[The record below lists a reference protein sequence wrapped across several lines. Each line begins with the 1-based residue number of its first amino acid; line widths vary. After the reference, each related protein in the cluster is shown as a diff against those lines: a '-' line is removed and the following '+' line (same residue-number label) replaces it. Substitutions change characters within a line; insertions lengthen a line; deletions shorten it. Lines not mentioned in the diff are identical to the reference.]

1 MKAGRADASLGDL
14 AEINPRGD
22 RPAGDTP
29 VSFVPMAAL
38 DAATGETSA
47 VETRPYSAVAKGYS
61 QFRRD
66 DLLVA
71 KITPCFENGKIG
83 RATTQHELGAGS
95 TEFHVVRPDTARL
108 DPSYA
113 LHFLR
118 SGRVRR
124 TGELRMIGSAGQRRV
139 PERFLAAL
147 SIPLPPLY
155 EQRRIARVLGAADR
169 LRATRRG
176 ALTHFDALA
185 SAHFMASF
193 GDPDENPLG
202 WDLRP
207 VSVFVSSFD
216 GGKSFAGEDDDDSQ
230 APYRVLRVSAVT
242 SGEFMPEESRP
253 VPRGYSPPSGH
264 HVRPGDLLISR
275 ANTSALVGA
284 VALVDR
290 ATDGL
295 LLPDKIWRFSWRDDE
310 AAVPEFVWQLFRT
323 RAIRIAIT
331 RRSTG
336 TSGSMK
342 NISAEKLMGIEVIQ
356 PPVDHQ
362 REFARVFR
370 HTRRLRAKATRQLSD
385 LDALFASLQHRAFT
399 GAL

>member
-1 MKAGRADASLGDL
+1 VKAGWTDTVLGD
-14 AEINPRGD
+14 
-22 RPAGDTP
+22 
-29 VSFVPMAAL
+29 V
-38 DAATGETSA
+38 ATI
-47 VETRPYSAVAKGYS
+47 
-61 QFRRD
+61 D
-66 DLLVA
+66 
-71 KITPCFENGKIG
+71 
-83 RATTQHELGAGS
+83 
-95 TEFHVVRPDTARL
+95 
-108 DPSYA
+108 
-113 LHFLR
+113 
-118 SGRVRR
+118 
-124 TGELRMIGSAGQRRV
+124 RRV
-139 PERFLAAL
+139 LEPDEIKAGTLYVGLENLVIGGGLRDVAPVAEGQLASAKFTFDPVHVLFGKLRPNLAKSARPGFTGVCSTDILPIRPGPNLDRGYLAHFVASPGTVAL
-147 SIPLPPLY
+147 ATQRAAGVNLPRLSPTQLESFRLSLPPLN
-155 EQRRIARVLGAADR
+155 EQRRIARVLDAADR
-169 LRATRRG
+169 LKATRRA
-176 ALTHFDALA
+176 ALTRFDALG
-185 SAHFMASF
+185 SAHFIASF
-193 GDPDENPLG
+193 GEPDENPYG
-202 WDLRP
+202 WDVRP
-207 VSVFVSSFD
+207 VSELVSSFD
-216 GGKSFAGEDDDDSQ
+216 GGKSFAGEDDYDSH

-323 RAIRIAIT
+323 RAIRSAIT

-370 HTRRLRAKATRQLSD
+370 HTRRLRAKATRQQSH

-399 GAL
+399 GTL